1 MKYIAVKDL
10 PYDIFREMLKD
21 KSISEKNK
29 RLIEFLKETIEDT
42 KRLNGKK

>member
-21 KSISEKNK
+21 KSISGKY
-29 RLIEFLKETIEDT
+29 RRILILERNDRRYKEVD
-42 KRLNGKK
+42 GK

>member
-21 KSISEKNK
+21 ESISGKNK
-29 RLIEFLKETIEDT
+29 RLLILIFMAKQKDM
-42 KRLNGKK
+42 KK